1 MASASAGQRKKRRT
15 MGSEREEPKT
25 ELVCNLRLRS
35 CAHSVFL
42 FYFCSFPNKLA
53 APKAADPPKIETK
66 ATAACRATRAVVSSG
81 TK

>member
-1 MASASAGQRKKRRT
+1 

-66 ATAACRATRAVVSSG
+66 VRPKELKWSPKGLHKSMLI
-81 TK
+81 